1 MIFQDK
7 TMLSRYEVFKF
18 KRFVKTLIMEIGI
31 FFISL
36 SMYSCAHKDIFIENY
51 GMIEKQDVI
60 NIENYTGFNDLVAYK
75 TGFVKNEKRI
85 TYIDDSYIRV
95 NSRCIKKI
103 DGIEYL
109 FDDTGYLAKG
119 TIVEDVSYPMQY
131 PINDYYSRLADEK
144 GVYISEKGVY
154 EVGGK
159 KYFVDKKGEV
169 KTVWEKQIVVYD
181 GKFYKGR
188 DSQGDFNNYELM
200 EISDGEIYD
209 IYDYVNTEDR
219 SLQINDKSIRPEE
232 YREFDKEQL
241 IEIIIQKYDL
251 KKEDKYIYQSPAI
264 IKDDEEEKI
273 GFHNIEYNDYRTK
286 GLDDIYWINYDDVT
300 KGKIYLKSNNKYAL
314 DEIIKMGS
322 KRYLFDMNNLLVEN
336 NVYTIG
342 NKTYLSDKD
351 GVIIEKEGIYKII
364 NVKDNEFKR
373 DLYSYEMNFY
383 VNKNGLVEKNKFI
396 EYNGNIYYASF
407 DGNLYKNKYKQLL
420 YFNDDCKL
428 DKETFENNKIDF
440 EEVNKKEYFN
450 AINNIKE
457 SSNKTIK
464 ERTEELEKEQK
475 ELLKKEY
482 IANNNFNI
490 KLNDKYIEL
499 KEFENYNLSDIVRDV
514 SIEDKNGNILK
525 NKFVSLGYKVSLS
538 KIDERA
544 HTYNYKHFDYYI
556 DNEGKIVYDKI
567 IEINNKKYIFDIDGK
582 QVKNVWLFD
591 YDYYKDENKKS
602 DINPYIIG
610 YRVKRDLIKE
620 YLGYYV
626 ADYLLTDNIEIENS
640 FMYHALQDAE
650 DSNAYDCYLVK
661 NGKYNHSYD
670 YRFKGGE
677 AFRGMYEKERNYQYV
692 QIDEGVFKYIH
703 NKKCRLN
710 EATDINENNITE
722 QLSRYSVYD
731 SKFNFSDDETVKFG
745 AWYTYDKTGKSKDKL
760 RWHILK
766 KSKNRALLITEDI
779 IDVRPF
785 HNNDEDVSWSDS
797 DLRKW
802 LNDIFYNEAFS
813 EEEKKY
819 IYNYKITDDLRFFND
834 NFVKKDDDYIRVNNL
849 GKSNDKVFLL
859 SLLEMIVYFNTATID
874 KQVLYPS
881 LSRYAE
887 NKYKNI
893 SNNECNDSICS
904 YWTRN
909 TSSKNGEN
917 RADSVDEKGN
927 YNYSYKKVNNDL
939 VGVRPVIWVKYNNKD
954 NDEYGKNY
962 SDKED
967 LYYQYILNKKDAYVN
982 DEWNANKEDLSKQIE
997 YCKTLTD
1004 YNDDEVIEETDHIL
1018 FGTYEMDGVD
1028 NGKEEIKWTLLDK
1041 DEENGRAL
1049 FVSKY
1054 IIDAKHYNEEG
1065 GDATWE
1071 TSSIRKWLNKDFF
1084 NDAFNDIEKDLIEE
1098 TVVHTNDESEII
1110 SDTKYTTRGGNDTK
1124 DKIFLLSTDEIK
1136 KYMWHNK
1143 NFVLTTITEN
1153 VNKNVNANRY
1163 LYKNSGGWIEKY
1175 DDRVYYSSYM
1185 TRSPGYFQNS
1195 IKTVN
1200 PLFESEELLFN
1211 SNYAGSMIQDLSF
1224 DLDGVRPA
1232 MWVKYK

>member
-7 TMLSRYEVFKF
+7 TILSRYKVFKY
-18 KRFVKTLIMEIGI
+18 KRFVKTLIMEIGMFI
-31 FFISL
+31 ISL
-36 SMYSCAHKDIFIENY
+36 SMYSCACKDIIIENY

-60 NIENYTGFNDLVAYK
+60 NIENYTDFSDSVAYK
-75 TGFVKNEKRI
+75 TGFAKDEKGI
-85 TYIDDSYIRV
+85 TYIDDSYKRV
-95 NSRCIKKI
+95 LSHCIKKI

-109 FDDTGYLAKG
+109 FDGNGYLAKG
-119 TIVEDVSYPMQY
+119 EIVLNVSYPMPY
-131 PINDYYSRLADEK
+131 PINNYYSRLADEK

-159 KYFVDKKGEV
+159 KYFVDEKGEV

-181 GKFYKGR
+181 GKLYKGR
-188 DSQGDFNNYELM
+188 GPQGNSNNYELV
-200 EISDGEIYD
+200 EISDEEIYD
-209 IYDYVNTEDR
+209 IYDYVNTEER

-264 IKDDEEEKI
+264 IKNDEKEKI

-373 DLYSYEMNFY
+373 DLYSYETNYY

-396 EYNGNIYYASF
+396 EYKGNIYYASS
-407 DGNLYKNKYKQLL
+407 DGNLYKNKYKELL

-428 DKETFENNKIDF
+428 DKETFENNKIDY
-440 EEVNKKEYFN
+440 EEENKKIFFN

-482 IANNNFNI
+482 IANNNFKI
-490 KLNDKYIEL
+490 KINDKYIEL
-499 KEFENYNLSDIVRDV
+499 KEFDNYNLSDIVRDV

-610 YRVKRDLIKE
+610 YRVKRDLINK
-620 YLGYYV
+620 YLGFYV
-626 ADYLLTDNIEIENS
+626 ADYLLTDNIDIENS

-692 QIDEGVFKYIH
+692 QIDEGIFKYVH
-703 NKKCRLN
+703 NKKGRLN
-710 EATDINENNITE
+710 EVTGINKNNITE
-722 QLSRYSVYD
+722 QLSRYSIYD
-731 SKFNFSDDETVKFG
+731 SKFSYENDETIKFG
-745 AWYTYDKTGKSKDKL
+745 SWFAYDKTGKSKDKL

-766 KSKNRALLITEDI
+766 KGKNRALLITEDI

-785 HNNDEDVSWSDS
+785 HNSDEDVSWSDS

-802 LNDIFYNEAFS
+802 LNDVFYNEAFS

-819 IYNYKITDDLRFFND
+819 IYNYKIADLRFFKD
-834 NFVKKDDDYIRVNNL
+834 NFVKKEDEYIRVNNL
-849 GKSNDKVFLL
+849 GDSTDKVFLL
-859 SLLEMIVYFNTATID
+859 SHLEMITYFNTATTD
-874 KQVLYPS
+874 KQILNTS

-904 YWTRN
+904 YWTRD

-917 RADSVDEKGN
+917 RAYSVDEKGN

-954 NDEYGKNY
+954 NDEYSKNY
-962 SDKED
+962 NDKED

-982 DEWNANKEDLSKQIE
+982 DEWNANKEDLLKQIE

-1004 YNDDEVIEETDHIL
+1004 YNDGEVIEETDHIL
-1018 FGTYEMDGVD
+1018 FGTYEMDGVE
-1028 NGKEEIKWTLLDK
+1028 NGKEEIKWTILDK

-1049 FVSKY
+1049 LVSKY
-1054 IIDAKHYNEEG
+1054 IIDAKYYNEEG
-1065 GDATWE
+1065 GDVTWE

-1153 VNKNVNANRY
+1153 VNKNVDANRY
-1163 LYKNSGGWIEKY
+1163 LYKNSDRWIEKY

-1200 PLFESEELLFN
+1200 PHFESEELLFN
-1211 SNYAGSMIQDLSF
+1211 SNYVGSMIQDLSF

>member
-1 MIFQDK
+1 MNSVENDIRLYNKGYNVHKICILIPIIF
-7 TMLSRYEVFKF
+7 L
-18 KRFVKTLIMEIGI
+18 L
-31 FFISL
+31 
-36 SMYSCAHKDIFIENY
+36 YSCNLTETIIKNDGLVIEQEVIDINSYEEDDEAMVF
-51 GMIEKQDVI
+51 
-60 NIENYTGFNDLVAYK
+60 K
-75 TGFVKNEKRI
+75 TGFVKDEKGI

-119 TIVEDVSYPMQY
+119 TIVEDVSYPMPY
-131 PINDYYSRLADEK
+131 PINDYYPRLADEK

-159 KYFVDKKGEV
+159 KYFVDEKGEV

-188 DSQGDFNNYELM
+188 DSQGDFSNYELI
-200 EISDGEIYD
+200 EISDEEIYD
-209 IYDYVNTEDR
+209 IYDYFNTEDR

-273 GFHNIEYNDYRTK
+273 GFHNIEYNDYRTE

-300 KGKIYLKSNNKYAL
+300 KGKIYLKSNNEYAF
-314 DEIIKMGS
+314 DEIIKIGS
-322 KRYLFDMNNLLVEN
+322 KKYLFDKDNLLVVN
-336 NVYTIG
+336 NAYTIG
-342 NKTYLSDKD
+342 NKTYLTDKN
-351 GVIIEKEGIYKII
+351 GVIVENEGIYNIKNII
-364 NVKDNEFKR
+364 DNVYKR

-383 VNKNGLVEKNKFI
+383 VNKNGLVEKNKYI
-396 EYNGNIYYASF
+396 EYKGNIYYASS
-407 DGNLYKNKYKQLL
+407 DGNLYKNKYKELL

-440 EEVNKKEYFN
+440 EVENKKIFFN
-450 AINNIKE
+450 AINSIKE
-457 SSNKTIK
+457 SSNKTAK
-464 ERTEELEKEQK
+464 ERTEELEKE
-475 ELLKKEY
+475 Y
-482 IANNNFNI
+482 IANDNFKI

-499 KEFENYNLSDIVRDV
+499 KDFENYGISDIVRDV
-514 SIEDKNGNILK
+514 SIEDKKGNILK
-525 NKFVSLGYKVSLS
+525 NKFVTLGYKVSLL
-538 KIDERA
+538 KINERA
-544 HTYNYKHFDYYI
+544 YTYNYKHFDYYI

-567 IEINNKKYIFDIDGK
+567 IEINNKKYIFDDEGK
-582 QVKNVWLFD
+582 QVRNVWLFD

-640 FMYHALQDAE
+640 FMYHALQDSE

-677 AFRGMYEKERNYQYV
+677 AFRDMYEKEINYQYV
-692 QIDEGVFKYIH
+692 QIDEGVFKYVH
-703 NKKCRLN
+703 NKKGRLN

-731 SKFNFSDDETVKFG
+731 SKFNFSDDETMKFG

-834 NFVKKDDDYIRVNNL
+834 NFVKKDDDYIRANNL
-849 GKSNDKVFLL
+849 GESKDKVFLL
-859 SLLEMIVYFNTATID
+859 SYFEMIVYFNTATTD
-874 KQVLYPS
+874 KQILNPS

-917 RADSVDEKGN
+917 RAYSVDEKEN
-927 YNYSYKKVNNDL
+927 NKYSYKKEKVNNDL

-954 NDEYGKNY
+954 NDEYGKYY

-982 DEWNANKEDLSKQIE
+982 DEWNANKEDLLKQIE

-1004 YNDDEVIEETDHIL
+1004 YNDGEVIEETDHIL
-1018 FGTYEMDGVD
+1018 FGQYVIDGVD
-1028 NGKEEIKWTLLDK
+1028 NGKEEIKWTILDK

-1049 FVSKY
+1049 LVSKY
-1054 IIDAKHYNEEG
+1054 IIDAKYYNEEG
-1065 GDATWE
+1065 GDVTWE
-1071 TSSIRKWLNKDFF
+1071 TSSIRKWLNNDFY
-1084 NDAFNDIEKDLIEE
+1084 NKAFDEKEKELIIETLL
-1098 TVVHTNDESEII
+1098 HTNDESGIRAYTVDE
-1110 SDTKYTTRGGNDTK
+1110 KYYTIGGNDTK

-1143 NFVLTTITEN
+1143 NFVLTTVTEN
-1153 VNKNVNANRY
+1153 VNKNVDRY
-1163 LYKNSGGWIEKY
+1163 RYSYKNSDRWIEKY
-1175 DDRVYYSSYM
+1175 DDRVCYSSYM
-1185 TRSPGYFQNS
+1185 TRSPGYEQDTVKSVCSNS
-1195 IKTVN
+1195 
-1200 PLFESEELLFN
+1200 LEEEYIFD
-1211 SNYAGSMIQDLSF
+1211 STHAGGSVAWLSYPI
-1224 DLDGVRPA
+1224 DGVRPA